1 MGHALAAL
9 FCLSLTGAT
18 HAQLFSAPFGEKVTA
33 GDRVL
38 SDLTK
43 LEVSDAGAADRY
55 STLVSEG
62 ERLLDAQRQQCLEM
76 SSNRGGQQCVRD
88 VVGGQRKLLE
98 AAHGAK
104 RRLLVVIHE
113 RQLKQLDETR
123 EEALKR
129 LDQEF

>member
-9 FCLSLTGAT
+9 FFLSFTGAAR
-18 HAQLFSAPFGEKVTA
+18 AQLFSTPFGGKATA
-33 GDRVL
+33 VDRVL
-38 SDLTK
+38 NDLAK

-62 ERLLDAQRQQCLEM
+62 ERLLDAQRQQCLEL

-123 EEALKR
+123 EEAIKR